1 MLFSPAVI
9 GLFWVWASADL
20 STLTDETILEQA
32 ETAFREGV
40 SARGKPDEAKFFRKA
55 SEYYEELRQRGAD
68 NSDLYRNQ
76 GNAALLAGGLAEA
89 ILAYRRGLRLDP
101 NDRELRESLAYARDQ
116 VVYSPT
122 DHFGRPDIDPLP
134 PWLPRWTPGILLLF
148 IFFFYSFACLGV
160 TRWRMTLQKLPL
172 QLAIGA
178 LGAGVLFGIGL
189 FVQLKGIREDAKYHL
204 VVIVQDGTY
213 LRKGNHSSY
222 PRSYGIPLNQGVE
235 ARLLYVR
242 ANWLQI
248 QLAGYEVGWV
258 PREAVLVDTP

>member
-1 MLFSPAVI
+1 MLLSPAVI
-9 GLFWVWASADL
+9 GLFWVSASADSL
-20 STLTDETILEQA
+20 PDRAILEQA

-89 ILAYRRGLRLDP
+89 ILAYRRGLRLDC

-122 DHFGRPDIDPLP
+122 DHFGRPDINPLP

-148 IFFFYSFACLGV
+148 IFIFYSFACLGI
-160 TRWRMTLQKLPL
+160 TRWRMTMQKLPL

-189 FVQLKGIREDAKYHL
+189 IVQLKGIREDAKM
-204 VVIVQDGTY
+204 VVIVRDGTY

-222 PRSYGIPLNQGVE
+222 PRSSDIPLNQGVE

-248 QLAGYEVGWV
+248 QLAGYDVGWV
-258 PREAVLVDTP
+258 PREAVLVDEP

>member
-1 MLFSPAVI
+1 MLFSSVVI
-9 GLFWVWASADL
+9 GLFWVSASADSL
-20 STLTDETILEQA
+20 PDLAILEQA

-40 SARGKPDEAKFFRKA
+40 SARGTSDETKFFRKA
-55 SEYYEELRQRGAD
+55 SAFYEELRQRGAD
-68 NSDLYRNQ
+68 NSDLYHNQ
-76 GNAALLAGGLAEA
+76 GNATLLAGHLAEA

-116 VVYSPT
+116 VIYSSP
-122 DHFGRPDIDPLP
+122 DNFGRPDTDLLP
-134 PWLPRWTPGILLLF
+134 TWLPRWTPGILLLC
-148 IFFFYSFACLGV
+148 IFFSYSFACLGV
-160 TRWRMTLQKLPL
+160 TRWRMTWQKLPL

-189 FVQLKGIREDAKYHL
+189 LVQLKGIREDARM

-222 PRSYGIPLNQGVE
+222 PRSYDTPLNQGVE

-248 QLAGYEVGWV
+248 QLAAYEVGWV
-258 PREAVLVDTP
+258 PREAVLVDEP